1 MNDMLLDDVTSL
13 LDGDFGDDRIL
24 KQISRACK
32 NNEVIS
38 NYERNY
44 VQKLAEQ
51 YLGKKP
57 EIIIPKKPE
66 NIAPIIPDVVMP
78 KIESYAQTQ
87 TIQPLSSRSSNFNLK
102 NPKLILGF
110 TSIVLVII
118 FAAVLSSG
126 TFDSFSSTPTTT
138 PTSTPTTTPTTTP
151 TLKLSVQTDLS
162 SYSQKDFISINGIST
177 NSNMVNIS
185 IENQNNE
192 LVWAEQVSVKNNG
205 MYSTLSLAAG
215 PGWENSGTYT
225 MKVDNGS
232 EIKSITFSFTS

>member
-44 VQKLAEQ
+44 VEKLAEQ

-57 EIIIPKKPE
+57 KIIISKKPE
-66 NIAPIIPDVVMP
+66 NTAPIIPDVAMP
-78 KIESYAQTQ
+78 KIESYVQTQ
-87 TIQPLSSRSSNFNLK
+87 TFQSRPSRSFSFNLK
-102 NPKLILGF
+102 NPKLIFGF

-118 FAAVLSSG
+118 FAAILSSG
-126 TFDSFSSTPTTT
+126 TFDSFSSNPN
-138 PTSTPTTTPTTTP
+138 PTSNP
-151 TLKLSVQTDLS
+151 TLKLSIETDS
-162 SYSQKDFISINGIST
+162 YSYSQKDIISINGMST

-192 LVWAEQVSVKNNG
+192 LVWAEQVSVKNSG
-205 MYSTLSLAAG
+205 MYSTLSIAG
-215 PGWENSGTYT
+215 GSGWENSGTYT
-225 MKVDNGS
+225 MNVDNGS

>member
-1 MNDMLLDDVTSL
+1 M
-13 LDGDFGDDRIL
+13 
-24 KQISRACK
+24 
-32 NNEVIS
+32 
-38 NYERNY
+38 
-44 VQKLAEQ
+44 
-51 YLGKKP
+51 
-57 EIIIPKKPE
+57 
-66 NIAPIIPDVVMP
+66 
-78 KIESYAQTQ
+78 
-87 TIQPLSSRSSNFNLK
+87 
-102 NPKLILGF
+102 GF

-126 TFDSFSSTPTTT
+126 TFDSFSSN
-138 PTSTPTTTPTTTP
+138 PTSNALTLHPTSNPASNP
-151 TLKLSVQTDLS
+151 TLKLSVQTDSS
-162 SYSQKDFISINGIST
+162 SYSQKDIISINGVST

-205 MYSTLSLAAG
+205 MYSTLSLAGG